1 MCVCVQLGMRLG
13 AGGAQANAS
22 AAHPLLQR
30 QTASAPS
37 APTVHTRV
45 VGRIEGR
52 HLPNHPRGLR
62 LSRGDGAGPEFRL
75 SFMEA
80 QDLNFISGHNRQA
93 PQRRWNEVSGN
104 SVNAS
109 TIEDALLHMLTVN
122 EQGSEAEGAQE
133 GIRLPHSRANDCF
146 EQYLERVNSRAQ
158 ERNGM
163 PFSPFPLPASL
174 RAAAL
179 AERAAAAQEV
189 PASEPEPA
197 APAAA
202 HATGSDTVSTVAAAL
217 DATAVD
223 SNVEESEQPA
233 AQQPEQPA
241 EPAEAAMDSELMA
254 AIAMSMEVDQ
264 EEQPAPAPAEPAA
277 AEAEP
282 AAAEAS
288 AATDQAPAASE
299 DAAGK

>member
-1 MCVCVQLGMRLG
+1 MRLG
-13 AGGAQANAS
+13 GGGGQANAS

-30 QTASAPS
+30 QPASAPS

-133 GIRLPHSRANDCF
+133 GTRLPHSRANDGF

-174 RAAAL
+174 RAAGL
-179 AERAAAAQEV
+179 AERAAAAQEA
-189 PASEPEPA
+189 PASGPEPT
-197 APAAA
+197 AP
-202 HATGSDTVSTVAAAL
+202 GSDTVSTVAAAL

-264 EEQPAPAPAEPAA
+264 EEQPAPPPAEPAATEA

-282 AAAEAS
+282 AAAEEI

>member
-1 MCVCVQLGMRLG
+1 
-13 AGGAQANAS
+13 
-22 AAHPLLQR
+22 
-30 QTASAPS
+30 
-37 APTVHTRV
+37 
-45 VGRIEGR
+45 
-52 HLPNHPRGLR
+52 
-62 LSRGDGAGPEFRL
+62 
-75 SFMEA
+75 MEA

-133 GIRLPHSRANDCF
+133 GTRLPHSRANDGF

-174 RAAAL
+174 RAAGL
-179 AERAAAAQEV
+179 AERAAAAQEA
-189 PASEPEPA
+189 PASGPEPT
-197 APAAA
+197 AP
-202 HATGSDTVSTVAAAL
+202 GSDTVSTVAAAL

-233 AQQPEQPA
+233 AQPEQPA

-264 EEQPAPAPAEPAA
+264 EEQPAAPPAEPAVTEA

-282 AAAEAS
+282 AAAEAI

>member
-1 MCVCVQLGMRLG
+1 MRLG
-13 AGGAQANAS
+13 GGGGQANAS

-30 QTASAPS
+30 QPASAPS

-133 GIRLPHSRANDCF
+133 GTRLPHSRANDGF

-174 RAAAL
+174 RAAGL
-179 AERAAAAQEV
+179 AERAAAAQEA
-189 PASEPEPA
+189 PASGPEPT

-202 HATGSDTVSTVAAAL
+202 RATGSDTVSTVAVAL
-217 DATAVD
+217 DTTAVD

-264 EEQPAPAPAEPAA
+264 EEQPAPPPAEPAATEA

-282 AAAEAS
+282 AAAEEI

>member
-1 MCVCVQLGMRLG
+1 MGDYEEGDENPMHHLRVIFGGGGPQPDQFIFSQDLAPGAAPDEDEDDAEPRNHAGVAAARALHLFEHYDTLMQMRHPGHSITLNSPHSLGMRLG

-133 GIRLPHSRANDCF
+133 GIRLPHSRANDGF

-174 RAAAL
+174 R
-179 AERAAAAQEV
+179 
-189 PASEPEPA
+189 
-197 APAAA
+197 
-202 HATGSDTVSTVAAAL
+202 
-217 DATAVD
+217 
-223 SNVEESEQPA
+223 
-233 AQQPEQPA
+233 
-241 EPAEAAMDSELMA
+241 
-254 AIAMSMEVDQ
+254 
-264 EEQPAPAPAEPAA
+264 
-277 AEAEP
+277 
-282 AAAEAS
+282 
-288 AATDQAPAASE
+288 
-299 DAAGK
+299 